1 MQTCL
6 EKRSIEQRHISLAR
20 SDYNR
25 ENQYSAT
32 HPDALADGDVQGKGT
47 GHSGHGFW
55 LPNCNSAINVFN
67 YSNFDT
73 AVSSGAGNVTDNE
86 ARATSLARSM
96 YNAENPY
103 TSSLVNT
110 ELNVLEGQYRV
121 P

>member
-25 ENQYSAT
+25 DNQYSAL
-32 HPDALADGDVQGKGT
+32 HPDALADGDAQGKGT
-47 GHSGHGFW
+47 GHSGHGVW
-55 LPNCNSAINVFN
+55 TPNCNSAINVFN

-73 AVSSGAGNVTDNE
+73 AISSGAGNDTDNA
-86 ARATSLARSM
+86 ARNKALAMSM
-96 YNAENPY
+96 YNSENQY
-103 TSSLVNT
+103 SSSLVNT